1 MTINGLPVLPR
12 HALVTGQRLTEHY
25 CLGLDTV
32 AVAVQKRSS
41 KLLPFSIHMIG
52 RVHILPLGSYCNYVQ
67 YCAANIHVN
76 FFGPYRAST
85 QIPLLS
91 YKLFSSFSTVT
102 VLATRPPLEGDKDS
116 FDSPGNA
123 ISMDAKRRMTEK
135 DVHQQTGQAI
145 TRSFSPTLRHILYP
159 SESTT
164 VATAPSQDNHHR
176 QSLHGAIIP
185 PLLVLKTTAEFYKNT
200 TWASE
205 CQSHSMHTGCLMT
218 VVCNE
223 SHMMAIFHQVGPFQA
238 TLPNSLLPSQATH
251 RLLK

>member
-12 HALVTGQRLTEHY
+12 RALVTGQRLTEHY
-25 CLGLDTV
+25 CLGLDTVTV

-135 DVHQQTGQAI
+135 MYTSRLDRQLHAVFPPHCVI
-145 TRSFSPTLRHILYP
+145 SFIHLS
-159 SESTT
+159 
-164 VATAPSQDNHHR
+164 
-176 QSLHGAIIP
+176 P
-185 PLLVLKTTAEFYKNT
+185 PLSQQPLHTTIIIV
-200 TWASE
+200 
-205 CQSHSMHTGCLMT
+205 SHSMGLLY
-218 VVCNE
+218 
-223 SHMMAIFHQVGPFQA
+223 
-238 TLPNSLLPSQATH
+238 LPCWC
-251 RLLK
+251 